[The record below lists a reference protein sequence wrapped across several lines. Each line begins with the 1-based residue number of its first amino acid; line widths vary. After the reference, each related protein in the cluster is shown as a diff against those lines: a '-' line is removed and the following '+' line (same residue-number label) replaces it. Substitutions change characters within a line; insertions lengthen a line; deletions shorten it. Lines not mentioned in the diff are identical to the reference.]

1 MADKTENKKSPEVV
15 RNKDKEEEKAPEN
28 EIRVGRLR
36 RSEAYVKIA
45 EQLFLTH
52 EEIVLC
58 GLGNTIRTV
67 VSCAEIIKSRKY
79 ADVIKIE
86 TSMIEGD
93 NRSQAIAKMQIH
105 MKRKPGVK
113 ELLEKIAEE
122 NKNETELEKHLREQD
137 EKQRETEQD

>member
-1 MADKTENKKSPEVV
+1 MAEKGEIKKSESHKENKKDE
-15 RNKDKEEEKAPEN
+15 KEAPEN

-67 VSCAEIIKSRKY
+67 VSCGEIIKSRKY
-79 ADVIKIE
+79 ATLTKIE

-93 NRSQAIAKMQIH
+93 NRSQSIAKIQIT
-105 MKRKPGVK
+105 MKRNHGVK

-122 NKNETELEKHLREQD
+122 NKNETEIEKHLREQD
-137 EKQRETEQD
+137 EKQRESEQD

>member
-1 MADKTENKKSPEVV
+1 MAEKGEKKSDAQKESQREEV
-15 RNKDKEEEKAPEN
+15 PEN

-67 VSCAEIIKSRKY
+67 VSCGEIIKSRKY
-79 ADVIKIE
+79 ATLTKIE

-93 NRSQAIAKMQIH
+93 NRNQAIAKIRIT
-105 MKRKPGVK
+105 MKRNPGVK

-122 NKNETELEKHLREQD
+122 NKK
-137 EKQRETEQD
+137 

>member
-1 MADKTENKKSPEVV
+1 MAEKVVEKKPETQ
-15 RNKDKEEEKAPEN
+15 REKKEENAPEN

-67 VSCAEIIKSRKY
+67 VSCGEIIKSRKY
-79 ADVIKIE
+79 ATLTKIE

-93 NRSQAIAKMQIH
+93 NRNQAIAKIRIT
-105 MKRKPGVK
+105 MKRNPGVK

-122 NKNETELEKHLREQD
+122 NKNETELEKHIREQD
-137 EKQRETEQD
+137 EKQRESEQD